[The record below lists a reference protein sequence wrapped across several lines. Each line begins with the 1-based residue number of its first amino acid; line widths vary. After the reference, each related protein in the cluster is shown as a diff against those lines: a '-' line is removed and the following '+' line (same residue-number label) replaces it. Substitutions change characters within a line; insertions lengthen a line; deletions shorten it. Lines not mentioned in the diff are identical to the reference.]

1 MPKGTRPAVVSRHV
15 AASRRHP
22 TEHMKLQ
29 FLGVVVAFLP
39 EASFAMCTRQPF
51 PASVS
56 ASLCFLAWS
65 SIQSPQLRMWPGC
78 VAVPALLH
86 APDAVQHLSAPVHR
100 VAVGD
105 GRVGLS

>member
-1 MPKGTRPAVVSRHV
+1 MVSRHV

-22 TEHMKLQ
+22 PEHMKLQ

-56 ASLCFLAWS
+56 TSLCFLAWS

-78 VAVPALLH
+78 CMRLILFSTCLPLCIGLPWAMAVWVCR
-86 APDAVQHLSAPVHR
+86 DA
-100 VAVGD
+100 
-105 GRVGLS
+105 